1 MDWSAVIGAAG
12 GAGSLIG
19 DLAGVVSG
27 FEQARG
33 AASYANRR
41 QRQAMQNR
49 YRWAVHDLRQAGLNP
64 MLAYTQGAGP
74 MASMTGP
81 RFEVPP
87 PGAGLR
93 AIAAAKDASFAA
105 KAKDLAEVQVEAGR
119 TAVEANVASAVQSS
133 SQATLNKELEIVA
146 QRDAALKTATA
157 KKVDVERQLSESMLP
172 SADAVKGFDETT
184 LGGVLRVIN
193 RISESVQG
201 SARGRAQH

>member
-1 MDWSAVIGAAG
+1 MDWGSVAAG
-12 GAGSLIG
+12 SGAVGGIVA
-19 DLAGVVSG
+19 DLAGLFSG
-27 FEQARG
+27 YEVARG

-81 RFEVPP
+81 RMDSPA
-87 PGAGLR
+87 PGMVGR
-93 AIAAAKDASFAA
+93 ALGAAREAPFVSRAKE
-105 KAKDLAEVQVEAGR
+105 LAEAELESTRASAEAG
-119 TAVEANVASAVQSS
+119 VASADKDKSQVQV
-133 SQATLNKELEIVA
+133 NKQLEAVA
-146 QRDAALKTATA
+146 QRDAELKTATA
-157 KKVDVERQLSESMLP
+157 KKVDVERKLSESMLP
-172 SADAVKGFDETT
+172 SAEAVKGFDEST

-201 SARGRAQH
+201 SARGAPQR

>member
-1 MDWSAVIGAAG
+1 MDWSTVIGAAG

-27 FEQARG
+27 FEVARG

-41 QRQAMQNR
+41 QRAAMQNR

-74 MASMTGP
+74 MASMTAP
-81 RFEVPP
+81 RFETPS
-87 PGAGLR
+87 PGTGAR
-93 AIAAAKDASFAA
+93 AIAAAKDLPFAA
-105 KAKDLAEVQVEAGR
+105 KAKDLAETQVEAGR
-119 TAVEANVASAVQSS
+119 TAVEANVASAKRDS
-133 SQATLNKELEIVA
+133 SQSALNRELEAVA
-146 QRDAALKTATA
+146 KRDAELKIATA
-157 KKVDVERQLSESMLP
+157 KKVDVERELSESMLP
-172 SADAVKGFDETT
+172 SAAAVKGFDEST

-193 RISESVQG
+193 RISESIQG